1 MGSRPHAETARVR
14 RVAVIALAVALGMLN
29 AFAIT
34 RPMLHE
40 PADVL
45 EWRKGPL
52 VKDYSPY
59 ASANSARVFWP
70 VAAGMVDLYLAT
82 ALLLRA
88 RARRKG
94 TQGRSPLATVALS
107 CAVLLGVLMAGEL
120 VARAVIGQW
129 WYLQY
134 RPDPEL
140 YWYNR
145 PDLRDHSDATD
156 PAPRTTN
163 SHGFR
168 MTREVARARPDD
180 EYRIF
185 TIGDSSAFGLGV
197 KDDETFPAV
206 LERHLAARTDREVL
220 SINTACPGHT
230 SAQGRILLDRYG
242 ESMKPDL
249 LVWAYNND
257 PCLDTAMDRDRVA
270 SSPTVR
276 ALQRRLYRSDL
287 YLLFR
292 RVVLD
297 MVYTGRLEHYRQRFP
312 ARQEDWVRR
321 IPFEDYQAY
330 LEDFVQTADQLGAE
344 ILFIRMPLNRPLCQV
359 NPIFLTSFDD
369 GYRDHL
375 SEFCASRDLACVD
388 LEHAFGD
395 HYRPGLFLV
404 GHLFHPSNTGHRI
417 IGATLADRVI
427 EEGWLT
433 EANP

>member
-1 MGSRPHAETARVR
+1 MGSRPTPETARVR
-14 RVAVIALAVALGMLN
+14 RAAVIALAVSLAMLN
-29 AFAIT
+29 AYAIT
-34 RPMLHE
+34 RPMWHE

-59 ASANSARVFWP
+59 ASANSARIFWP
-70 VAAGMVDLYLAT
+70 VAAGMVDAYLA
-82 ALLLRA
+82 AVFLLQA
-88 RARRKG
+88 RARRRG
-94 TQGRSPLATVALS
+94 ARGRSPAATAALS
-107 CAVLLGVLMAGEL
+107 CVVLLAVMVAGEL
-120 VARAVIGQW
+120 VSRGVIGRW

-145 PDLRDHSDATD
+145 PNLQDHTDVTD

-163 SHGFR
+163 THGFR
-168 MTREVARARPDD
+168 MTREVDTPRPDG

-185 TIGDSSAFGLGV
+185 TMGDSSAFGLGV
-197 KDDETFPAV
+197 RDEETFPAV
-206 LERHLAARTDREVL
+206 LERHLAARADRPVL

-230 SAQGRILLDRYG
+230 SAQGRILLDRHG
-242 ESMKPDL
+242 VEMEPDL
-249 LVWAYNND
+249 IVWAYNND
-257 PCLDTAMDRDRVA
+257 PCLDTALDRDRVA
-270 SSPTVR
+270 SSAAVR
-276 ALQRRLYRSDL
+276 TIQRGLYRSDL

-297 MVYTGRLEHYRQRFP
+297 MVYAGRLEHYRQRYP

-330 LEDFVQTADQLGAE
+330 LEGFVETADELGAQ
-344 ILFIRMPLNRPLCQV
+344 ILFVRMPLNRPLCQV
-359 NPIFLTSFDD
+359 KPIFLTSFDD

-375 SEFCASRDLACVD
+375 SAFCESRGLACVD
-388 LEHAFGD
+388 MEHPFAD
-395 HYRPGLFLV
+395 HYRPGLFLA

-417 IGATLADRVI
+417 VGEALADRVF

-433 EANP
+433 EAEP